1 MTLNDIIAEIDEKY
15 PNGLTEDSKVRKMD
29 ILQKR
34 LYRKMRKQTYE
45 SFALVTDQP
54 TYPITMSIDNV
65 YDVLIGN
72 ATTNQFESYPFKK
85 ITDTSVTPSKY
96 FSFVSDIVG
105 GDYIDIYPTPDSSV
119 DTMVIY
125 YYEEPDTLT
134 STDLGVTPTLD
145 PDYHMMFVYYVCQQ
159 IAENYRDF
167 DIANGFA
174 VQYNQMEKEFSSTF
188 QDPEV
193 ILIHSESGW

>member
-1 MTLNDIIAEIDEKY
+1 MTINDIIAEINEKY
-15 PNGLTEDSKVRKMD
+15 PNALTNDSLIRKMD
-29 ILQKR
+29 IMQKR
-34 LYRKMRKQTYE
+34 LYRKMRKQTYQ
-45 SFALVTDQP
+45 SFSLVTDQP
-54 TYPITMSIDNV
+54 TYPITISIDNIF
-65 YDVLIGN
+65 DVLIGSS
-72 ATTNQFESYPFKK
+72 TTNTFNSYPEEK
-85 ITDTSVTPSKY
+85 INDSAITTSQY
-96 FSFVSDIVG
+96 HYFVSDIVG
-105 GDYIDIYPTPDSSV
+105 GDYIGIYPTPDTSV

-134 STDLGVTPTLD
+134 TSSVTPTLD

-174 VQYNQMEKEFSSTF
+174 AQFNQLEQEFSSTF

-193 ILIHSESGW
+193 ILVHSESGW